1 MRLPLIIAT
10 TVLLVVGVL
19 AGAVALGSGADAE
32 PPPIEPIVVEAP
44 AGPPAPPVAPAEPA
58 PRDHEGYVAPPPP
71 VDDDDGPEDD
81 DPDDDGPDDD
91 D

>member
-10 TVLLVVGVL
+10 AVLLVVGVL
-19 AGAVALGSGADAE
+19 AGAVALGSAADAE

-44 AGPPAPPVAPAEPA
+44 AGPPAPLPAPAAPA

-71 VDDDDGPEDD
+71 VDDDDDDGPDD
-81 DPDDDGPDDD
+81 VDDGPDDD